1 MQNSKQH
8 EIEQK
13 VADTQKQF
21 YEQNSKNRVF
31 KNNQKLQCAKQVASN
46 VDLSQLINLTYF
58 HIPNTNIVY
67 FNYMLFKTYA
77 TEEIKDPL
85 YAHFCNVVATVISMY
100 GNFQM
105 HCNLQSFTVSA
116 AQRYY
121 TMITS
126 SIDSNDQFSKKMT
139 HLYVYHTPSVIEQI
153 IFLLKKSVGQFANR
167 TTFYKKEESEAKIQQ
182 LFANM

>member
-1 MQNSKQH
+1 MDQKQ
-8 EIEQK
+8 IEQK
-13 VADTQKQF
+13 IADTQKEF
-21 YEQNSKNRVF
+21 YEQNSKNRLF
-31 KNNQKLQCAKQVASN
+31 KNHQKLQCAKQVASN
-46 VDLSQLINLTYF
+46 VNLQQLINLTYF
-58 HIPNTNIVY
+58 HIPNTNNVY

-77 TEEIKDPL
+77 TEDIKDIL
-85 YAHFCNVVATVISMY
+85 YSHFCNVVASVISMY

-126 SIDSNDQFSKKMT
+126 SIDSNDQFAQKMT

-153 IFLLKKSVGQFANR
+153 VMLLKKSVAQFTDR
-167 TTFYKKEESEAKIQQ
+167 TIFYKKEESEAKIQQ